1 MVRALTPAQVI
12 AGEAVSGT
20 YEQRMADMRAIASV
34 IANRAQ
40 MLGITPEQVVANS
53 NEFNA
58 YNRSLPPGVGQGII
72 DMAQQAIDEVNTT
85 GPTNNATFY
94 ATPAAVDNLPGGLS
108 YETATDGHQY
118 FSDPQGRAIG
128 SSLGYIQPNLYGY
141 AQNPANVPT
150 PTSSTGLL
158 SDWSQMASAGP
169 MTAPMGSVTASG
181 LLGSAPNLEASA
193 TVNPMLSLP
202 ATADLGMTP
211 GFSASSLASV
221 DTPSSRMGLAEPSFD
236 MSRFDG
242 AAPSVASGFD
252 QGRFASPETAAF
264 DASRFGGGLLN
275 PATNTQSFMDQPAS
289 LGSMPDAY
297 AAQRGPS
304 TGMLS
309 ADFQTIQGL
318 AEKQLAEQ
326 STAGLLS
333 PATAYAAEPSITPAQ
348 QAIADQTNATGLLGT
363 NPGFQASA
371 TVPSL
376 PGAMTPSQIAGYQQM
391 AASAPNITNLSGF
404 TGIFDDGSGYQ
415 NAAPVAAQVPDLQQV
430 SVPDQPTIA
439 TVDGPAT
446 TPAVEQQAQQDQQS
460 ITAPTTANAT
470 QQQTPSQSTL
480 GSKLS
485 KAINPG
491 TIGGGLLGGLAL
503 GPAGG
508 IVGGLL
514 GNAAYNGGLFG
525 ASQPMAINNIGGG
538 LMNTASIWGGSTP
551 AGTQA
556 TASDGQ
562 TITSMGNGYTA
573 ITGKSGVT
581 TVFDNSGKAMS
592 YFGGALGND
601 DAEAQSSNSGGGFFG
616 GLFG

>member
-40 MLGITPEQVVANS
+40 QLGISPEEVVANS

-85 GPTNNATFY
+85 GPVNNATFY
-94 ATPAAVDNLPGGLS
+94 ATPAAVDNLPSGLS

-141 AQNPANVPT
+141 AQNPANIPT
-150 PTSSTGLL
+150 PTSSAGLL
-158 SDWSQMASAGP
+158 SDWSQMADVGP

-181 LLGSAPNLEASA
+181 LLGAAPSLEASA
-193 TVNPMLSLP
+193 VASPMLSVP
-202 ATADLGMTP
+202 ATADLGLTP
-211 GFSASSLASV
+211 GLSASSMASL
-221 DTPSSRMGLAEPSFD
+221 DTPSSRMGIAEPSFD

-252 QGRFASPETAAF
+252 ASRFGNVDTASF
-264 DASRFGGGLLN
+264 DPGRFGGGLLN
-275 PATNTQSFMDQPAS
+275 AATNTQSFMDQPAN

-326 STAGLLS
+326 ANTGLLS
-333 PATAYAAEPSITPAQ
+333 PSVASAYAAEPSITPAQ
-348 QAIADQTNATGLLGT
+348 QAIADQTSATGLLGA
-363 NPGFQASA
+363 NPGLEAS
-371 TVPSL
+371 TSVPSIA
-376 PGAMTPSQIAGYQQM
+376 GSMTPSQIAGYQQM

-404 TGIFDDGSGYQ
+404 TGIFDDGTGYQ
-415 NAAPVAAQVPDLQQV
+415 NATPAAAQVPDLQQV
-430 SVPDQPTIA
+430 DIADQPSVS

-446 TPAVEQQAQQDQQS
+446 TPAVEQQAQQDQQQS
-460 ITAPTTANAT
+460 ITAPTTTNAT
-470 QQQTPSQSTL
+470 QQQTPSTL

-485 KAINPG
+485 KAFNPG

-508 IVGGLL
+508 LVGGLL
-514 GNAAYNGGLFG
+514 GNAAYNGGLLG
-525 ASQPMAINNIGGG
+525 SSQPMTINNIGGG
-538 LMNTASIWGGSTP
+538 LMNTASIWGGGTP

-562 TITSMGNGYTA
+562 TVTSMGNGYTA

-581 TVFDNSGKAMS
+581 TVFDNNGKAMS
-592 YFGGALGND
+592 YFGGALGGD
-601 DAEAQSSNSGGGFFG
+601 PEAQSSNSGGFFG